1 MKLKEYH
8 EFVGTLERYTQED
21 DCIKLVFVIH
31 TTVELP
37 IGAIP
42 KKELDDCINRKIGI
56 FNNQGDYRLRKFPM
70 PIEHFKNEECSSCEK
85 RDQCSRDSEEL
96 FYCLIQKVSELKRK
110 KQESNTVGGDIHVEK
125 NNRK

>member
-8 EFVGTLERYTQED
+8 EFVGTLERYTQEE

-42 KKELDDCINRKIGI
+42 KKELDDCINREIGI
-56 FNNQGDYRLRKFPM
+56 FNNQGDYRLRKVPM
-70 PIEHFKNEECSSCEK
+70 PIDEFKNEECLSCEK
-85 RDQCSRDSEEL
+85 RDQCTRDGEEL
-96 FYCLIQKVSELKRK
+96 FYCLLHKVSELKRK
-110 KQESNTVGGDIHVEK
+110 KQESGNID
-125 NNRK
+125 

>member
-8 EFVGTLERYTQED
+8 EIVGTLETYTHEE
-21 DCIKLVFVIH
+21 DCIKLVFKIQ
-31 TTVELP
+31 TTIELP

-70 PIEHFKNEECSSCEK
+70 PIEHFKHEECPSCEK
-85 RDQCSRDSEEL
+85 RDQCSRDGEEL
-96 FYCLIQKVSELKRK
+96 FYCLLHKVSKLSRN
-110 KQESNTVGGDIHVEK
+110 KQY
-125 NNRK
+125 